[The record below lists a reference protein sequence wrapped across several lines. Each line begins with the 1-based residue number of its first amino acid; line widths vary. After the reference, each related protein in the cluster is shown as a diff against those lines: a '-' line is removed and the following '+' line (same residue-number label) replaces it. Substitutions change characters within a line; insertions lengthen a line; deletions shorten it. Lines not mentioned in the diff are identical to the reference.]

1 MTTRVPLPDPSD
13 VALGVAA
20 LIKKNP
26 DLYDQSRWGMALYDT
41 GMVTYDRFKNTAAEC
56 GTPQCIAGWTV
67 TWAIEN
73 LSREQVA
80 AVLEELHYDFEPA
93 HVRAMAAV
101 LLGDGPAPGVGGDW
115 AYWAFVNLGESME
128 AEEAVTLLEEVADD
142 GWEEALQALAARE
155 NAPGTERKPNDER

>member
-13 VALGVAA
+13 VALGVAV

-41 GMVTYDRFKNTAAEC
+41 GMATYDRFKNTAAEC

-67 TWAIEN
+67 AWAIEN
-73 LSREQVA
+73 LSREQMEDI
-80 AVLEELHYDFEPA
+80 LEEVPRYDFEPA
-93 HVRAMAAV
+93 HVRAMAAA
-101 LLGDGPAPGVGGDW
+101 LLGDRPGDDW

-128 AEEAVTLLEEVADD
+128 AEEAVTLLEEVSDD

-155 NAPGTERKPNDER
+155 NAP